1 METQALQPQK
11 FRELVLQVLF
21 SHDVHAS
28 DAQELCT
35 LLSLELKVTKR
46 HVKDALAKVEAIKNS
61 LPEIDAVIHEYST
74 SYAIDRIQSVERAI
88 LRLALYELLFEKAVP
103 HQIII
108 SEAKRLAKK
117 FATPDAAVFCQALL
131 DGVYKAKCSS

>member
-28 DAQELCT
+28 DSQELCV
-35 LLSLELKVTKR
+35 LLSIELKVTKR
-46 HVKDALAKVEAIKNS
+46 HVKDALAKVEAIVNS
-61 LPEIDAVIHEYST
+61 LPEIDAVILEYST

-88 LRLALYELLFEKAVP
+88 LRLGLYELLLEKTVP
-103 HQIII
+103 YPVIVA
-108 SEAKRLAKK
+108 EAKRLAKK

-131 DGVYKAKCSS
+131 DGVYKGKCSS